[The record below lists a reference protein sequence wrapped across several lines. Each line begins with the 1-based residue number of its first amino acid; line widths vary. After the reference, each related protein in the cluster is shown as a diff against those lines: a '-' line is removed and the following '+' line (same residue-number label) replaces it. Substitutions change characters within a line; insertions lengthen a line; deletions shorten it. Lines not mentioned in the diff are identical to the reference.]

1 MPLLHA
7 TVTNDCVVPENIHI
21 FHGRSLKI
29 KFEFENSKLLRLLQT
44 FKGVPQK
51 KKKWNVY
58 AHRCLTHFGT
68 LICDK
73 HFGQISLKSDTS
85 RYNFI
90 SFEWREY

>member
-51 KKKWNVY
+51 KKNGTY
-58 AHRCLTHFGT
+58 MLT
-68 LICDK
+68 DA
-73 HFGQISLKSDTS
+73 
-85 RYNFI
+85 
-90 SFEWREY
+90 